1 MFVRTI
7 HALSPLAILGVVL
20 TGCAS
25 SYPFAC
31 TAIGY
36 GSTAYVALGN
46 ARPGLAIELCDGDGC
61 IPGPV
66 EMPVEIGAT
75 EEPAD
80 TGIFS
85 LEGDSVT
92 GWSAA
97 LLGGQP
103 VLGYRLTDST
113 GAIVAEGYVDVDWV
127 RVDGTEQCGGNREA
141 RVEIPA

>member
-7 HALSPLAILGVVL
+7 HALSFLGILGVAL

-31 TAIGY
+31 PAIGY
-36 GSTAYVALGN
+36 GSTAYVTLSDP
-46 ARPGLAIELCDGDGC
+46 RPGLTIELCDGDGC
-61 IPGPV
+61 VPGPV

-75 EEPAD
+75 EEPVE

-85 LEGDSVT
+85 LDGDSAT
-92 GWSAA
+92 GWTAA
-97 LLGGQP
+97 LFGGQP
-103 VLGYRLTDST
+103 VLGYRLTDSA
-113 GAIVAEGYVDVDWV
+113 GALVAEGHAEVDWA

-141 RVEIPA
+141 RVELRG